1 MHRRGCLCGSP
12 EVGYRPYL
20 SKCPQTGT
28 FLSWCSTRINCCR
41 QWYSIVGGGAGWGDK
56 LNYSYVSKMFHT
68 VEAILS
74 FRNAIC
80 AITGNKWNDAIRTH
94 NTQGSWLARVM
105 KMEESRLTYN
115 IKLKYKLLYSNS
127 LLNEDSCDTH
137 SEPKVVVIYKTISPT
152 TIRIKYTYDRQWS
165 LPVIVKQY
173 YKL

>member
-1 MHRRGCLCGSP
+1 MDVYAVVRKLATGHILVNVPRR
-12 EVGYRPYL
+12 VHFWVVVRH
-20 SKCPQTGT
+20 
-28 FLSWCSTRINCCR
+28 W
-41 QWYSIVGGGAGWGDK
+41 SIVVVSGRVGGGVGWGDK

-68 VEAILS
+68 VEVILS

-80 AITGNKWNDAIRTH
+80 AITGNKWNDAIRTR

-115 IKLKYKLLYSNS
+115 IKLKYKLLYSNL
-127 LLNEDSCDTH
+127 LLNEASCDTH

-165 LPVIVKQY
+165 LPVIVK
-173 YKL
+173 